1 MSDFEA
7 LMRSLSGNDD
17 PDRIVRADLSHIDV
31 IADMRVRQQVEHWTH
46 TLGEDFSVYAQQYRE
61 VTASYLRRRLNHSL
75 FYVIKYAAGEPV
87 AMCALEEQDELPP
100 ITVCLKNKRHGW
112 VVSVY
117 TKPEHRGRGYQQAL
131 MQELLALARERGFG
145 DVTLTTN
152 RPDAIH
158 VYEKAGF
165 RHVSDKYFL
174 EL

>member
-7 LMRSLSGNDD
+7 LMRSLSGNEN

-46 TLGEDFSVYAQQYRE
+46 TLEEDFSVYAAQYRE
-61 VTASYLRRRLNHSL
+61 VTVSYLRRRLNHSL
-75 FYVIKYAAGEPV
+75 FYVLKYADGMPV

-100 ITVCLKNKRHGW
+100 ITVCLQNKRHGW

-117 TKPEHRGRGYQQAL
+117 TMPEHRGRGYQQAL

>member
-1 MSDFEA
+1 MQDFEA
-7 LMRSLSGNDD
+7 LMKALSQPQD
-17 PDRIVRADLSHIDV
+17 PNRIVRADLSHIEA
-31 IADMRVRQQVEHWTH
+31 ITDMRVAQQVEHWTH
-46 TLGEDFSVYAQQYRE
+46 TLDKDFSVYAEQYRR
-61 VTASYLRRRLNHSL
+61 VTEGYLRRRLNHSL
-75 FYVIKYAAGEPV
+75 LYVLKYVDNEPV

-100 ITVCLKNKRHGW
+100 ITVCIENKRHGW

-117 TKPEHRGRGYQQAL
+117 TMPAHRGRGYQQAL
-131 MQELLALARERGFG
+131 MQELLQMARERGFG

-174 EL
+174 KL

>member
-1 MSDFEA
+1 MQDFEDM
-7 LMRSLSGNDD
+7 MRGLSQPQD
-17 PDRIVRADLSHIDV
+17 PNRIVRADLSHIAA
-31 IADMRVRQQVEHWTH
+31 ITDMRVAQQVEHWTH
-46 TLGEDFSVYAQQYRE
+46 TLEKDFSVYAEQYRR
-61 VTASYLRRRLNHSL
+61 VTEGYLRRRLNHSL
-75 FYVIKYAAGEPV
+75 LYVPNYVDNEPV
-87 AMCALEEQDELPP
+87 AMCALAEQDELPP
-100 ITVCLKNKRHGW
+100 ITVCLENKRHGW

-131 MQELLALARERGFG
+131 MRELLQMARERGFG

-174 EL
+174 KL

>member
-1 MSDFEA
+1 MEYPW
-7 LMRSLSGNDD
+7 LTELTPD
-17 PDRIVRADLSHIDV
+17 PNRIVRADLSHIDV
-31 IADMRVRQQVEHWTH
+31 ITDMRVAQQVEHWTH
-46 TLGEDFSVYAQQYRE
+46 TLDRDFAVYAEQYRS

-75 FYVIKYAAGEPV
+75 FYVIKYVDGEPV

-100 ITVCLKNKRHGW
+100 ITVCIENKRHGW

-117 TKPEHRGRGYQQAL
+117 TRPEHRGQGYQQLL
-131 MQELLALARERGFG
+131 MQELLQMARERGFG

-174 EL
+174 KL

>member
-1 MSDFEA
+1 MQDFEA
-7 LMRSLSGNDD
+7 LMRSLKAQEN
-17 PDRIVRADLSHIDV
+17 PDRIVRADLSHIGV
-31 IADMRVRQQVEHWTH
+31 ITDMRVAQQVENWTSI
-46 TLGEDFSVYAQQYRE
+46 LQRDFAVYADQYRQ
-61 VTASYLRRRLNHSL
+61 VTESYLQRRLNHSL

-100 ITVCLKNKRHGW
+100 ITVCMENKRHGW

-117 TKPEHRGRGYQQAL
+117 TKPEHRGKGYQQAL
-131 MQELLALARERGFG
+131 MPELLQLARERGFG

-165 RHVSDKYFL
+165 RHTADKYFL
-174 EL
+174 KL

>member
-1 MSDFEA
+1 MQDFEA
-7 LMRSLSGNDD
+7 LMKALSQPRD
-17 PDRIVRADLSHIDV
+17 PNRIVRADLSHIDA
-31 IADMRVRQQVEHWTH
+31 ITDMRVAQQVEHWTH
-46 TLGEDFSVYAQQYRE
+46 TLDKDFSVYAEQYRR
-61 VTASYLRRRLNHSL
+61 VTEGYLRRRLNHSL
-75 FYVIKYAAGEPV
+75 LYVLKYVDNEPV

-100 ITVCLKNKRHGW
+100 ITVCIDNKRHGW

-131 MQELLALARERGFG
+131 MQELLQMARERGFG

-174 EL
+174 KL

>member
-1 MSDFEA
+1 MQEFDA
-7 LMRSLSGNDD
+7 LMRSLSRAAE
-17 PDRIVRADLSHIDV
+17 PDRIVRADLSHIEA
-31 IADMRVRQQVEHWTH
+31 ITDMRVRQQVEHWTR
-46 TLGEDFSVYAQQYRE
+46 TLGEDFSVYAAHYRE

-75 FYVIKYAAGEPV
+75 FYVIKYVDNEPV

-100 ITVCLKNKRHGW
+100 ITVCVENKRHGW

-117 TKPEHRGRGYQQAL
+117 TMPEHRGRGYQQAL
-131 MQELLALARERGFG
+131 MQELLQMARERGFG

-174 EL
+174 KL

>member
-1 MSDFEA
+1 MQDFEA
-7 LMRSLSGNDD
+7 MMRVMNRK
-17 PDRIVRADLSHIDV
+17 PDLNRIVRADLSHIDT
-31 IADMRVRQQVEHWTH
+31 ITDMRVRQQVEHWTH
-46 TLGEDFSVYAQQYRE
+46 TLGEDFSVYAQHYRE
-61 VTASYLRRRLNHSL
+61 ITASYLRRRLNHSL
-75 FYVIKYAAGEPV
+75 FYVLKYADGMPV

-100 ITVCLKNKRHGW
+100 ITVCMENKRHGW

-117 TKPEHRGRGYQQAL
+117 TMPEHRGRGYQQSL

>member
-1 MSDFEA
+1 MSDFET

-17 PDRIVRADLSHIDV
+17 PDRIVRADLSHIGA
-31 IADMRVRQQVEHWTH
+31 ITEMRVCQQVEHWTR
-46 TLGEDFSVYAQQYRE
+46 TLEKDFGVYAEEYRA
-61 VTASYLRRRLNHSL
+61 VTEGYLRRRLNHSL
-75 FYVIKYAAGEPV
+75 FYVLKYADGEPV

-100 ITVCLKNKRHGW
+100 ITVCIDNKRHGW
-112 VVSVY
+112 IVSVY
-117 TKPEHRGRGYQQAL
+117 TKPEHRGRGYQQEL
-131 MQELLALARERGFG
+131 MKELLQLARERGFG

-174 EL
+174 KL

>member
-1 MSDFEA
+1 MQDFEA
-7 LMRSLSGNDD
+7 LMKALSQPED
-17 PDRIVRADLSHIDV
+17 PNRIVRADLSHIEA
-31 IADMRVRQQVEHWTH
+31 ITDMRVAQQVEHWTH
-46 TLGEDFSVYAQQYRE
+46 TLEKDFSVYAEQYRR
-61 VTASYLRRRLNHSL
+61 VTEGYLRRRLNHSL
-75 FYVIKYAAGEPV
+75 LYVLKYVDNEPV

-100 ITVCLKNKRHGW
+100 ITVCIENKRHGW

-117 TKPEHRGRGYQQAL
+117 TKPEYRGRGYQQAL
-131 MQELLALARERGFG
+131 MQELLQMARERGFG

-174 EL
+174 KL

>member
-7 LMRSLSGNDD
+7 LMRSMSKMDD
-17 PDRIVRADLSHIDV
+17 PERIVRADLSHIDV

>member
-1 MSDFEA
+1 MEYPW
-7 LMRSLSGNDD
+7 LSSTEED

-31 IADMRVRQQVEHWTH
+31 IADMRVRQQVENWTNI
-46 TLGEDFSVYAQQYRE
+46 LDKDFSVYAAQYRD
-61 VTASYLRRRLNHSL
+61 VAVSYLRRRLNHSL
-75 FYVIKYAAGEPV
+75 FYVLKYAGGEPV

-100 ITVCLKNKRHGW
+100 ITVCMENKRHGW

-117 TKPEHRGRGYQQAL
+117 TKPEYRGRGFQQAL
-131 MQELLALARERGFG
+131 MQELLQMARERGFG

-165 RHVSDKYFL
+165 RHTSDKYFL
-174 EL
+174 KL

>member
-7 LMRSLSGNDD
+7 MMRSMSGTDD
-17 PDRIVRADLSHIDV
+17 PNRIVRADLSHIDV
-31 IADMRVRQQVEHWTH
+31 ITDMRVAQQVEHWTH
-46 TLGEDFSVYAQQYRE
+46 TLGRDFSVYAEQYRS
-61 VTASYLRRRLNHSL
+61 VTTGYLRRRLNHSL
-75 FYVIKYAAGEPV
+75 FYVIKYVDGEPV

-100 ITVCLKNKRHGW
+100 ITVCMENKRHGW

-117 TKPEHRGRGYQQAL
+117 TKPEHRGEGYQQQL
-131 MQELLALARERGFG
+131 MQELLQMARERGFG

-174 EL
+174 KL